1 VGNRSRFGPLA
12 VEVLAPRRIS
22 KAVTPAQNVLPG
34 SIVTYTLTMYNDHPE
49 AIATAIITDPL
60 PAAITPLTTVQ
71 GPDFALSPARIL
83 AWPPFSMGAYDSTV
97 LQFTARVTT
106 NLAYLGAS
114 VGNTAYFSTSDAS
127 TSDAS
132 GADASGASKEAS
144 FRIVSAIH
152 ILSPQASQRFTA
164 TNGVSV
170 TAPVAIATPLTLP
183 DEGYWRLAV
192 DGRAVISPVLTTTA
206 TIPLDVG
213 TRVISATLYTTEHQV
228 LGVDT
233 VNVEVISPWRRVYLP
248 LVMRGGGAP

>member
-1 VGNRSRFGPLA
+1 M
-12 VEVLAPRRIS
+12 
-22 KAVTPAQNVLPG
+22 PG
-34 SIVTYTLTMYNDHPE
+34 SIVTYTLTMYNDDPE
-49 AIATAIITDPL
+49 ALSSVTITDPL
-60 PAAITPLTTVQ
+60 PAAITPLTT
-71 GPDFALSPARIL
+71 DFTLSPARIL
-83 AWPPFSMGAYDSTV
+83 AWPPFSMSAYDSTV

-114 VGNTAYFSTSDAS
+114 VGNTAYFSTE
-127 TSDAS
+127 
-132 GADASGASKEAS
+132 DASGASKEAS
-144 FRIVSAIH
+144 FRISPAIH
-152 ILSPQASQRFTA
+152 ILSPQAGQRFTA

-228 LGVDT
+228 LGADAVH
-233 VNVEVISPWRRVYLP
+233 VEVISPWRRVYLP